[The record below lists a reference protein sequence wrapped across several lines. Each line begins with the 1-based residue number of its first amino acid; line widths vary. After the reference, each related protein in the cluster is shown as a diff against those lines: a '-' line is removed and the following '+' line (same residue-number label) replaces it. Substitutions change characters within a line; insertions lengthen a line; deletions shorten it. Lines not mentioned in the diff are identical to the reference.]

1 METIRNMHD
10 STIKGLQNLIEI
22 NIDSAKGFE
31 QAASTINEPR
41 LNTLFRETG
50 AQRAAFAVELK
61 RFVASSGEKPED
73 DGSAKAAL
81 HRWWL
86 NVRGSIK
93 DDNAHSVLSE
103 AERGEDA
110 IKARY
115 EEVLKDNPGTPVSDV
130 LHRQYASVKAA
141 HDRIRDMR
149 DATA

>member
-1 METIRNMHD
+1 METVQNMHD
-10 STIKGLQNLIEI
+10 KTINGLQDLIEI

-41 LNTLFRETG
+41 LNSLFKDAS

-61 RFVASSGEKPED
+61 RFVASSGEKPKN
-73 DGSAKAAL
+73 DGTAKGAV

-93 DDNAHSVLSE
+93 DDNAHAVLSE

-115 EEVLKDNPGTPVSDV
+115 EDVLKNNPGNPVSDV
-130 LHRQYASVKAA
+130 LHRQYASVKAM
-141 HDRIRDMR
+141 HDRVRDLR

>member
-1 METIRNMHD
+1 METVQNMHEK
-10 STIKGLQNLIEI
+10 TIKGLQNLIEI

-41 LNTLFRETG
+41 LNALFRDVG
-50 AQRAAFAVELK
+50 AQRAGFAVELK
-61 RFVASSGEKPED
+61 RFVASSGEKPKD
-73 DGSAKAAL
+73 DGSAKAAV

-93 DDNAHSVLSE
+93 DDNAHAVLSE

-115 EEVLKDNPGTPVSDV
+115 EEVLKDNPGNPVSDV
-130 LHRQYASVKAA
+130 LHRQYSSVKAA